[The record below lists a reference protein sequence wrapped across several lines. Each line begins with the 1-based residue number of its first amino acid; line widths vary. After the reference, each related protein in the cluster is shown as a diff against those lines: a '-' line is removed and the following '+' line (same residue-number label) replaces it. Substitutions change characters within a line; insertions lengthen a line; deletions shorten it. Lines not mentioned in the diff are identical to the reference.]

1 MLKRL
6 EEQARLAKPMVKLRV
21 PVLADTVL
29 AALPKTS
36 IAHPVAAL
44 IREHCENFRI
54 FSGANKLLRL
64 RSRRFLVLS

>member
-36 IAHPVAAL
+36 IAHPVAAAVAAL
-44 IREHCENFRI
+44 IRERCENFRDI
-54 FSGANKLLRL
+54 FRGE
-64 RSRRFLVLS
+64 

>member
-21 PVLADTVL
+21 PVLA
-29 AALPKTS
+29 ALPKTS
-36 IAHPVAAL
+36 IAHPVAAAVAAL
-44 IREHCENFRI
+44 IRERCENFRI